1 MPDFL
6 DGLYLSYEAVT
17 ISGKRDLFGGIAII
31 YITFLSFVT
40 IIMFQ
45 VAHGITNYLIL
56 VQTAALLFLNNF
68 HEEIYKL
75 IYRLFPIFVEK
86 TREINKKKCEA
97 LAKAA
102 RLKFKK
108 EMDVV
113 LIEDD
118 LKCLCANQDQINI
131 RMNDIQDTY
140 EDYVEDKLQIELNSF
155 ETKIAKLQTNVD
167 EINSR
172 KRKLDE
178 EFLKQVLGTNLR
190 IEKLEC
196 IVKSILTELNYD
208 SNSELRE
215 MLQMMG
221 REQIEGDIDERDKYG
236 LIRHMCVNNVK
247 LQKLEHIITLLLKEQ
262 NENSKHKHVRSIK
275 NRMKPP

>member
-1 MPDFL
+1 M
-6 DGLYLSYEAVT
+6 
-17 ISGKRDLFGGIAII
+17 GGGVAII

-45 VAHGITNYLIL
+45 VTHGMANSLIL
-56 VQTAALLFLNNF
+56 VHTAALLFLNHF
-68 HEEIYKL
+68 HEQIYKM
-75 IYRLFPIFVEK
+75 IYRIFPMFVEK
-86 TREINKKKCEA
+86 TIEINKQKCED
-97 LAKAA
+97 LAKAE
-102 RLKFKK
+102 RLKFKND
-108 EMDVV
+108 EEVV
-113 LIEDD
+113 IDSIKVD
-118 LKCLCANQDQINI
+118 LKCLCKNQDQINI
-131 RMNDIQDTY
+131 RINDIQDTY
-140 EDYVEDKLQIELNSF
+140 QDYVEDKLQIELNSIGS
-155 ETKIAKLQTNVD
+155 KIAKLQTNVD

-196 IVKSILTELNYD
+196 IVESILTELNHD

-221 REQIEGDIDERDKYG
+221 KDQIEGDIDERDKYG

-262 NENSKHKHVRSIK
+262 NENSKHKHIRSIK